1 MNIDG
6 MMISIVSVTVL
17 IALWY
22 VLKYIEELKV
32 QVEASNWKI
41 DKLTHELYNMRTCIG
56 EYMDTFMYVGIEELR
71 DREENEESEE
81 NNNNNNNNEEEVKS
95 DELQLG

>member
-81 NNNNNNNNEEEVKS
+81 NDNEEEVKS

>member
-22 VLKYIEELKV
+22 ILKYIEELKV

-41 DKLTHELYNMRTCIG
+41 NKLTGELYNMRTCIG

-81 NNNNNNNNEEEVKS
+81 IDNEEEVKS

>member
-6 MMISIVSVTVL
+6 MMMSIVSVTVL

-81 NNNNNNNNEEEVKS
+81 NDNEEEVKS

>member
-22 VLKYIEELKV
+22 VLKYIEELKD
-32 QVEASNWKI
+32 QVEDSNWKI
-41 DKLTHELYNMRTCIG
+41 NKLTCELYNMRTCIG
-56 EYMDTFMYVGIEELR
+56 EYMNTFMYVGIEELR

-81 NNNNNNNNEEEVKS
+81 IDNEEEVKS

>member
-41 DKLTHELYNMRTCIG
+41 NKLTQELYNMRTCIG

-81 NNNNNNNNEEEVKS
+81 NDNKEEVKS

>member
-22 VLKYIEELKV
+22 ILKYIEELKV

-41 DKLTHELYNMRTCIG
+41 NKLTQELYNMRTCIG

-81 NNNNNNNNEEEVKS
+81 IDNKEEVKS

>member
-22 VLKYIEELKV
+22 ALKYIEELKI

-41 DKLTHELYNMRTCIG
+41 DKLTHELYNMHTCIG

-81 NNNNNNNNEEEVKS
+81 IDNKEEVKS